1 MDQKTTYSYQRTP
14 GLDCP
19 KCGVY
24 FPTTIPDLLS
34 GSIRCPYCGLTLY
47 IDRKESGHAMH
58 GPGKFPERIR
68 QAASL
73 RLPVMKKPL
82 IILSA
87 VLCMVLPSLSP
98 AEMRQREPRQLA
110 AAWQEVK
117 KQIADDGKTIRVRD
131 GIQALELLAE
141 LGISSVPADGVRLSR
156 GSLTIVVTRG
166 KKEDGIFY
174 VLAVKEEGGAS
185 LEVKM
190 VPPS

>member
-47 IDRKESGHAMH
+47 IDRKESGHAM
-58 GPGKFPERIR
+58 
-68 QAASL
+68 QALENFQNAL
-73 RLPVMKKPL
+73 DMKKPL

-131 GIQALELLAE
+131 GIQALEILAE